1 MKKLIVANWKMTPLT
16 ASEAEKTFLET
27 ERAAGKMRKI
37 DVAVCPPFVWLPV
50 LNEIKRSRKKVA
62 LGSQDVFWENSS
74 AGGSFTGEIS
84 PHMLKNLGVKYV
96 IIGHSERRKHLG
108 ETDEMINK
116 KIKAALRS
124 GLKTILCV
132 GEKERDASA
141 EYLKFVKKEIVDG
154 LTGVFRKNLKDLIIA
169 YEPIWAISSTP
180 RAKEDTPEDFFR
192 MSIFIRRVL
201 FSVFGKSAP
210 EAVPILYGGS
220 VDAENVSGFL
230 KEGKADGVL
239 VGRSSFKA
247 ETFVPL
253 LKNTI

>member
-1 MKKLIVANWKMTPLT
+1 MKRLIIANWKMTPQT
-16 ASEAEKTFLET
+16 AKEAGDNFLAIKK
-27 ERAAGKMRKI
+27 AAGRMKKL
-37 DVAVCPPFVWLPV
+37 DVVICPPFVFLEA
-50 LNEIKRSRKKVA
+50 LSKKA
-62 LGSQDVFWENSS
+62 KGISLGSQDVFWENSS

-154 LTGVFRKNLKDLIIA
+154 LAGVSKKDLGNLIIA
-169 YEPIWAISSTP
+169 YEPIWAISYTP
-180 RAKEDTPEDFFR
+180 GAGEDTPEDFFR
-192 MSIFIRRVL
+192 MSIFIRRVI
-201 FSVFGKSAP
+201 FSIFGKGTP